1 MDGLAWKMF
10 ASTLPPELKWQCYTA
25 DPLESVYV
33 YFCVNLNCTCNFVL
47 YGQISACKVYGEC

>member
-33 YFCVNLNCTCNFVL
+33 YFCVNLNCNFVL